1 MNIFK
6 LLAVTAI
13 VAGSTGFVEAK
24 QARSHFYDR
33 QPAQEEGITTGR
45 SVGVETQNLPPVGVQ
60 QLPPARGSFEPLP
73 PARGPYEVY

>member
-6 LLAVTAI
+6 LLAVAAI
-13 VAGSTGFVEAK
+13 VVGSTGFAEAK
-24 QARSHFYDR
+24 QARSHYDQR
-33 QPAQEEGITTGR
+33 PAQEEGITTGR
-45 SVGVETQNLPPVGVQ
+45 SVGVETQTLPPVGVQ